1 MKRLAIILFAIAAPL
16 LSAEEI
22 ARKVV
27 DLKYVSA
34 NQVSNLLGNFGVNMR
49 ADERLK
55 TISLMG
61 SPESV
66 AQAEAAIKKLDVP
79 APPEK
84 NIELLAY
91 LVMASNEAQAAP
103 EAADLSSVIKQMRTL
118 FPYKSYRLLD
128 TIWVRTK
135 AGGSAFESGG
145 MAPASL
151 KTDPNF
157 NPTYLLSAHGIWY
170 DAENKTV
177 RFSDL
182 GLLLV
187 LREKTSVKI
196 GSTVDIRE
204 GQKVVIGKTNP
215 TGADSAVV
223 LIVTAKVVE

>member
-1 MKRLAIILFAIAAPL
+1 MKRLAIILLVIAAPL
-16 LSAEEI
+16 LRAEEI
-22 ARKVV
+22 SRKVIE
-27 DLKYVSA
+27 LKYVNA
-34 NQVSNLLGNFGVNMR
+34 NQVNSLLGNFGVNIR
-49 ADERLK
+49 SDDRLK
-55 TISLMG
+55 TIALTG

-79 APPEK
+79 APAEK

-91 LVMASNEAQAAP
+91 LVMASNDAQTPP
-103 EAADLSSVIKQMRTL
+103 EAADLTSVIKQMRTL

-157 NPTYLLSAHGIWY
+157 NPTYLLSAHGTWY
-170 DAENKTV
+170 DADNKTV
-177 RFSDL
+177 RLADL
-182 GLLLV
+182 SLLLV

-196 GSTVDIRE
+196 GSNVDIRE

-215 TGADSAVV
+215 TGAASAVV
-223 LIVTAKVVE
+223 LIVTAKVVD